1 MEIWRTR
8 TSEPPKLLS
17 GRNIWIAV
25 AIHAAVFVVFWTF
38 AVVRFTPKET
48 VIPIDLTVVVEENL
62 DGNED
67 EPPPLEKPPPEPP
80 KPPPKPQPK
89 PEPKVEPPKADQK
102 VDAVETVKEKPKPKK
117 KEPEKKTEP
126 EKKVEPPKKPE
137 PPKKTKQELLEE
149 KLKAIRKEA
158 KDTKRTA
165 KPQPNG
171 KTDKKTLSDAEIQ
184 KLLNQGYK
192 PGRTTNLAANE
203 EQLCLSLIKRAFES
217 KWDKPPWSDTLKPI
231 VVRCWFGSG
240 GRLVNYRLIQSS
252 GDGSADATISTAAK
266 LVRAVPGLT
275 AGFIDKYK
283 GEGIDVR
290 FTVTPK

>member
-1 MEIWRTR
+1 MEVWRVQYGER
-8 TSEPPKLLS
+8 PKLLG
-17 GRNIWIAV
+17 GRNLAV
-25 AIHAAVFVVFWTF
+25 ALALHVAVFLVFLVF
-38 AVVRFTPKET
+38 SLVKFKPKET

-80 KPPPKPQPK
+80 PPPPKPEPK
-89 PEPKVEPPKADQK
+89 PVPKVEPPKVDPK
-102 VDAVETVKEKPKPKK
+102 VEAVETVKEKPKK
-117 KEPEKKTEP
+117 KEPEKKI
-126 EKKVEPPKKPE
+126 EPPKKPE
-137 PPKKTKQELLEE
+137 PPKKTKKELLEE
-149 KLKAIRKEA
+149 RIREMRKTA

-171 KTDKKTLSDAEIQ
+171 KTDKKKLSDAEIQ

-192 PGRTTNLAANE
+192 PGRSTNLAASE

-240 GRLVNYRLIQSS
+240 GRLVNYRIIQSS
-252 GDGSADATISTAAK
+252 GDRHADATISTAAK

-275 AGFIDKYK
+275 ADFIDKYK